1 MKRITVFGATGGTGK
16 QLVEQA
22 LASGNEVVA
31 YVRNPS
37 KLGIVH
43 EHLSIVQGELSDVAL
58 IERAVS
64 GADAVISVLGPRGGS
79 KNKPLTEGMQNI
91 IAAMKKQGVRRLIIT
106 STLSAK
112 DPNDM
117 PEFKAR
123 VLVGLVKL
131 TMNATYEEIVSVAEA
146 VRASDLDWTIVR
158 LTMLNNKPKS
168 GKVRAGYLGRGEVGT
183 GISRADI
190 ADFMLNQIE
199 DVKYMRQAPAI
210 SN

>member
-1 MKRITVFGATGGTGK
+1 LKRITVFGATGGTGK
-16 QLVEQA
+16 HLVEQA
-22 LASGNEVVA
+22 LTSGNEVVA
-31 YVRNPS
+31 YVRDPS

-43 EHLSIVQGELSDVAL
+43 EHLSIVQGELSDAAL

-183 GISRADI
+183 WISRADI
-190 ADFMLNQIE
+190 ADFMLSQIE